1 MFKIISLAVMSVEA
15 IQLTNQAN
23 FAPTGGDPLP
33 DIDCP
38 DFSSSNGFGKISTL
52 SAGQQIAKAQAKNTH
67 DDVLEEYFTKQNDWE
82 KKQEKRDYVIDGFN
96 TETITIKGSF
106 DSRDEMSNSMW
117 ANTAT
122 QGDAKTTYEREAAQ
136 HLDTTTDTI
145 PLSSRNLC
153 DGAPSSSKF

>member
-1 MFKIISLAVMSVEA
+1 MSVEA

-23 FAPTGGDPLP
+23 FAQTTGGDPLEE
-33 DIDCP
+33 IDCP
-38 DFSSSNGFGKISTL
+38 EFSNNAGFGKISTM
-52 SAGQQIAKAQAKNTH
+52 SAGQQVAKAQAKNTH
-67 DDVLEEYFTKQNDWE
+67 DDILEQYVTKQSDWE
-82 KKQEKRDYVIDGFN
+82 TKNEKRDFVIDGFN

-122 QGDAKTTYEREAAQ
+122 IGDAKTTYEREAAQ

-153 DGAPSSSKF
+153 DGVSKSTKF